1 MQMNGFCE
9 RVVTF
14 IYQKVTGPEKIRLLL
29 TPLFAGFFFCLII
42 FVIGASFFMDRFF
55 GFPEFIPKA
64 YGRAVSLPFFIIGA
78 SLWGWSVWRF
88 LRAKGTPVPVNPPP
102 KLVTDGPYVYSR
114 NPMLTG
120 VFLFLAGIG
129 ILYGSVF
136 LTFIATPVFVF
147 VSILEFR
154 YIEEPELEKRFGK
167 AYAEYRARTPIIVPR
182 FRRK

>member
-1 MQMNGFCE
+1 
-9 RVVTF
+9 
-14 IYQKVTGPEKIRLLL
+14 
-29 TPLFAGFFFCLII
+29 
-42 FVIGASFFMDRFF
+42 
-55 GFPEFIPKA
+55 
-64 YGRAVSLPFFIIGA
+64 
-78 SLWGWSVWRF
+78 
-88 LRAKGTPVPVNPPP
+88 
-102 KLVTDGPYVYSR
+102 
-114 NPMLTG
+114 MLTG

-182 FRRK
+182 VRRK

>member
-1 MQMNGFCE
+1 MQMNGFRE
-9 RVVTF
+9 WLVTF
-14 IYQKVTGPEKIRLLL
+14 IHQTVTGPERIRLLL
-29 TPLFAGFFFCLII
+29 TPLFAVFFFCLILSA
-42 FVIGASFFMDRFF
+42 IGASFFMDRFF

-64 YGRAVSLPFFIIGA
+64 SGRAVSLPFLIIGA
-78 SLWGWSVWRF
+78 SLWIWSVWKF
-88 LRAKGTPVPVNPPP
+88 LKTKGTPVPVNPPP
-102 KLVTDGPYVYSR
+102 KLVTDGPYAYSR

-136 LTFIATPVFVF
+136 LTLIATPVFAF

-167 AYAEYRARTPIIVPR
+167 AYTEYRKRTPIIVPR

>member
-1 MQMNGFCE
+1 MNAFCE

-14 IYQKVTGPEKIRLLL
+14 IHQKVIGPKKIRLLL
-29 TPLFAGFFFCLII
+29 TPLFAGFFFCLIVFI
-42 FVIGASFFMDRFF
+42 IGGSFFMDRFF

-64 YGRAVSLPFFIIGA
+64 HGRAVSLPFFTIGG

-102 KLVTDGPYVYSR
+102 KLVTDGPYLYSR

-120 VFLFLAGIG
+120 VFLLLAGIG

-167 AYAEYRARTPIIVPR
+167 EYAEYRARTPIIVPR
-182 FRRK
+182 FRLK